1 MALPTDANIDLLLC
15 DGVRPNP
22 DGKLDIAGFYPIA
35 EVKLDPTASLPA
47 TINLTFLFVLKDG
60 DGQFSP
66 VVRIVDPLGKELHKF
81 DVPEFRKPPGVAHV
95 MMLPVGLIPIA
106 RSGNYV
112 VSLEI
117 GGQHYRRTVR
127 IFQ

>member
-1 MALPTDANIDLLLC
+1 MALPTDANVDLLLC
-15 DGVRPNP
+15 DGVRPSP
-22 DGKLDIAGFYPIA
+22 EGKLDVAGFYPTG
-35 EVKLDPTASLPA
+35 EVRVDPTANLPV
-47 TINLTFLFVLKDG
+47 TINLTFVFVLKDG

-66 VVRIVDPLGKELHKF
+66 VFRIFDPLGKELHKF
-81 DVPEFRKPPGVAHV
+81 DVPEVNKPPGIAHV

-106 RSGNYV
+106 RAGNYA

-117 GGQHYRRTVR
+117 AGQQYRRLVR